1 MTFRYCKYVLFRTS
15 LIIFIPTCI
24 SLQAQEQ
31 PSTGPVVEKFG
42 PVYEVP
48 DLGLPAPADRIYK
61 VVFDIDNSPSD
72 HEKVNSALTT
82 VARFLN
88 MHARAGVPAQNL
100 QVAIVMHGSASK
112 DALTNSAY
120 RKRYGGDN
128 PNAELL
134 QALERAGVRAY
145 LCGQTAT
152 YREIHTDELTPPVQM
167 ALSAMTALVLLQE
180 DGYNLIPW

>member
-1 MTFRYCKYVLFRTS
+1 MTFNFCKYLLFRVA
-15 LIIFIPTCI
+15 LILCI
-24 SLQAQEQ
+24 SACVDLQAQEQ
-31 PSTGPVVEKFG
+31 ASTGPVVEKFG

-48 DLGLPAPADRIYK
+48 DLGLPAPADRIYR

-100 QVAIVMHGSASK
+100 RVAIVMHGSASK
-112 DALTNSAY
+112 DSLTNSAY
-120 RKRYGGDN
+120 RKRYGADN
-128 PNAELL
+128 PNAGLL
-134 QALERAGVRAY
+134 QALDRAGVRAY

-152 YREIHTDELTPPVQM
+152 YREIHTDELRPPVQM